1 MDVIGGL
8 GNIGQL
14 GRDLGALTAPDDKP
28 VTDALRRAGHFAP
41 APRFSTAPA
50 VTFPKT
56 LIDYHH
62 GTVLALVKD
71 QRASRMTLRVA
82 LNGGKVEA
90 LLDHTP
96 FQPRMLNFQVRE
108 RGTGNLFKVRMG
120 HGSQGA
126 FLNGS
131 PLSHLQFDARVEGP
145 ILHIS
150 VNGNEIKPDAVSF
163 LLEHRF

>member
-1 MDVIGGL
+1 MSIGNFVPLPGVL
-8 GNIGQL
+8 ERFAASDEQ
-14 GRDLGALTAPDDKP
+14 P

-41 APRFSTAPA
+41 APRFTPAPIA
-50 VTFPKT
+50 TFPKT

-62 GTVLALVKD
+62 GTVLALAKD

-82 LNGGKVEA
+82 LNGGKLEA
-90 LLDHTP
+90 LLNHTP
-96 FQPRMLNFQVRE
+96 VQPRVLNFQVRE
-108 RGTGNLFKVRMG
+108 RGTGNLFKIRSG

-126 FLNGS
+126 FLNGT
-131 PLSHLQFDARVEGP
+131 PLSHLQFDARVEGA

-150 VNGNEIKPDAVSF
+150 VNGREIKPDAVSF

>member
-1 MDVIGGL
+1 MSGIGGL
-8 GNIGQL
+8 GGIGQL
-14 GRDLGALTAPDDKP
+14 GDLGGLTAPDDKP